1 MAVVMA
7 RTSPKRPG
15 IARSMEYAIAA
26 VMAAAAD
33 SRMPAWMGKRKMYT
47 CRATSQTAITP
58 NHCAMPLAQATPI
71 AP

>member
-1 MAVVMA
+1 
-7 RTSPKRPG
+7 
-15 IARSMEYAIAA
+15 MEYAIAA